1 MTEPIETLDGWYCLH
16 DFRTIDW
23 TTWKYATEEERKGA
37 INELKELMNEWNT
50 IEKNREGS
58 FGFYTIIGQ
67 KADVLFL
74 HVRPTMEEL
83 TELEIAFN
91 KTKFAEYLT
100 PAYSY
105 VSVVELSTYL
115 GKANPDEDPE
125 IQARLKPVLPKWNHI
140 CFYPMDRRRVENHN
154 WFLESKEERSRL
166 MYDHGM
172 TGRKYAGK
180 VRQIVTGS
188 IGFDDWEWGVTLFA
202 HDILQFKKLIYE
214 MRFDEV
220 SARFAEFGSFFI
232 GHRKESD
239 DLDEILSV

>member
-1 MTEPIETLDGWYCLH
+1 LAEPIETLDGWYALH
-16 DFRTIDW
+16 DFHTVDW
-23 TTWKYATEEERKGA
+23 TAWKYATEEERKEA
-37 INELKELMNEWNT
+37 IAELEQLMENWEQ
-50 IEKNREGS
+50 IEKDRLGS

-67 KADVLFL
+67 KADLLFI

-83 TELEIAFN
+83 TELETAFN
-91 KTKFAEYLT
+91 KTKIAEYLV

-115 GKANPDEDPE
+115 GKGDPDEDPE
-125 IQARLKPVLPKWNHI
+125 IQARLKPVLPKWNHV

-154 WFLESKEERSRL
+154 WFAESKEERSRL
-166 MYDHGM
+166 MYEHGM

-232 GHRKESD
+232 GHRKERD
-239 DLDEILSV
+239 DIAKIMSV

>member
-1 MTEPIETLDGWYCLH
+1 LAEPIETLDGWYALH
-16 DFRTIDW
+16 DFHTVDW
-23 TTWKYATEEERKGA
+23 TAWKYATEEERKEA
-37 INELKELMNEWNT
+37 IAELEQLMENWEQ
-50 IEKNREGS
+50 IEKDRLGS

-67 KADVLFL
+67 KADLLFI

-83 TELEIAFN
+83 TELETAFN
-91 KTKFAEYLT
+91 KTKIAEYLI

-115 GKANPDEDPE
+115 AKGDPDEDPE
-125 IQARLKPVLPKWNHI
+125 IQARLKPVLPKWNHV

-154 WFLESKEERSRL
+154 WFAESKEERSRL
-166 MYDHGM
+166 MYEHGM

-232 GHRKESD
+232 GHRKERD
-239 DLDEILSV
+239 DIAKIMSV

>member
-1 MTEPIETLDGWYCLH
+1 MAEPIETLDGWYALH
-16 DFRTIDW
+16 DFHTVDW
-23 TTWKYATEEERKGA
+23 TAWKYATEEERKEA
-37 INELKELMNEWNT
+37 IAELEQLMENWEQ
-50 IEKNREGS
+50 IEKDRLGS

-67 KADVLFL
+67 KADLLFI

-83 TELEIAFN
+83 TELETAFN
-91 KTKFAEYLT
+91 KTKIAEYLV

-115 GKANPDEDPE
+115 GKGDPDEDPE
-125 IQARLKPVLPKWNHI
+125 IQARLKPVLPKWNHV

-154 WFLESKEERSRL
+154 WFAESKEERSRL
-166 MYDHGM
+166 MYEHGM

-232 GHRKESD
+232 GHRKERD
-239 DLDEILSV
+239 DIAKIMSV